1 MKQKLDFLINGKES
15 DLAQAILKKKKRKA
29 DYARKRRRR
38 EEALANAD
46 GSLTDDDLP

>member
-1 MKQKLDFLINGKES
+1 MKQKLDFLINGKDS

-46 GSLTDDDLP
+46 GSLTDHDLP